1 VPVSLSQA
9 IADAKGA
16 LVRFTAIGMDRA
28 YTGAP
33 AEATRDEGE
42 ATYERLV
49 EMIVTEVREHLGGST
64 GPARAADVVPRHKEE
79 KQR

>member
-1 VPVSLSQA
+1 
-9 IADAKGA
+9 
-16 LVRFTAIGMDRA
+16 VRFHAIGMDRA

-42 ATYERLV
+42 ATYDRLV
-49 EMIVTEVREHLGGST
+49 EMIVTEVREHMGGTT
-64 GPARAADVVPRHKEE
+64 GPGAGADVVPRHKEE